1 MRKGFTIV
9 ELLMVIGIIGVL
21 AGIITTAASESMKA
35 TRRRRAD
42 ALFALVQ
49 SGIATYY
56 AQHDKWPDFNPPSKG
71 NHRRPGSD
79 EVDENQYDLTDDEV
93 RRCIKEVIMSVKT
106 KNPLIDVSGLWVSRS
121 KGDRSDGEGVG
132 MDFMTAIR
140 GSRKNTQKM
149 TLSDM
154 YFGYPNESNGKFV
167 RFGIGYSIATDQMT
181 VGYRKDYLGNKKE

>member
-21 AGIITTAASESMKA
+21 MGIVTTAASESMKA

-56 AQHDKWPDFNPPSKG
+56 AQHDKWPDFNPPDTG
-71 NHRRPGSD
+71 NHRIDQNRI
-79 EVDENQYDLTDDEV
+79 DENQYDLTEDEV

-121 KGDRSDGEGVG
+121 RGDKSGGEGVG
-132 MDFMTAIR
+132 MDFMTAVR
-140 GSRKNTQKM
+140 GSRQNAQKM

-181 VGYRKDYLGNKKE
+181 VGKREDYLGSKTN